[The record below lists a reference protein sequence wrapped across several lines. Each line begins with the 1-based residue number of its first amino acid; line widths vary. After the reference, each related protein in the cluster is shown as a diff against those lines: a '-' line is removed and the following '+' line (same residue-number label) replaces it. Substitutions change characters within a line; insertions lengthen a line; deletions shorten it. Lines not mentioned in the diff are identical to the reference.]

1 MIHSEWQKQNEDHHP
16 QIQSQPPETKSICS
30 SKEIQHESQ
39 NPALVWIL
47 ENALAAQTN
56 AETLSSNKSWKFK
69 GKLKAAVNL
78 SLLHIH
84 FSQGLLCVVLGY
96 ATSHSASNYIIN
108 RGREVILYLQVTPK
122 VLYHFATKLS
132 NNNFLTCM
140 LFSLQPFPLQL
151 QKRKASGLLIITQP
165 SQENTVHLKSG
176 IHSKKG
182 GISPLPPLHTPSNCI
197 FPTQRI
203 AISSIPGC
211 MW

>member
-84 FSQGLLCVVLGY
+84 FSQRLLCVVLGY
-96 ATSHSASNYIIN
+96 VTSHSASNYIIN
-108 RGREVILYLQVTPK
+108 RGREVILYLQGTPK
-122 VLYHFATKLS
+122 VLDAIHWGWWGSPYI
-132 NNNFLTCM
+132 
-140 LFSLQPFPLQL
+140 FSLLGKVNNTNPQWPKRVPFSSAFWFPFPLS
-151 QKRKASGLLIITQP
+151 RSP
-165 SQENTVHLKSG
+165 NSQEIKYWE
-176 IHSKKG
+176 K
-182 GISPLPPLHTPSNCI
+182 
-197 FPTQRI
+197 QQ
-203 AISSIPGC
+203 
-211 MW
+211 

>member
-1 MIHSEWQKQNEDHHP
+1 MSVLSTTTAVIQFLRGKIFPSLLSPKCSNEEKAVLIVIHSEWQKQNEDHHP

-122 VLYHFATKLS
+122 VLDA
-132 NNNFLTCM
+132 
-140 LFSLQPFPLQL
+140 
-151 QKRKASGLLIITQP
+151 
-165 SQENTVHLKSG
+165 
-176 IHSKKG
+176 IHWG
-182 GISPLPPLHTPSNCI
+182 
-197 FPTQRI
+197 
-203 AISSIPGC
+203 
-211 MW
+211 